1 MFEALSA
8 QNMGMPAIAIFATSG
23 SISLF
28 LVTSFLLFCCIPPFH
43 APARTLLQPLFIALV
58 ENGIPTC
65 RSAQQWQRP
74 WLTELLEFCSHSVSV
89 GFYGAFLPALIW
101 CGLPELGWHL
111 VVLMTLTL
119 YVGNAI
125 KDLIASPR
133 PLNIKY
139 GRQKIKALGSQG
151 TEHLLNAQEY
161 GFPSS
166 HTMNSLALNYYTV
179 HYLYEHNLLT
189 TQQAVFGYLAVAAW
203 VAWIALSRLYL
214 GLHTPVDI
222 LGGALAGLTTVTCF
236 TAIDPYLEEII
247 QKLTQIQMGIGVGL
261 VSLILLRLHPKPPRY
276 TPSFE
281 FSTSFMGVLFGGM
294 LGVNRMY
301 DDFYV
306 SPIVLKDVWGMVEG
320 GGWGWGGVHSYN
332 WWWWKKAGRRLAI
345 GFLLLIVCKEVS
357 RAVFN
362 ALLPIVYRGCPMA
375 IRKLWQP
382 PVGNLYKC
390 KTSPLLS
397 SSSTRRGGSHRGT
410 TTNVDRDTT
419 AADNEDLLFLEG
431 DESGKPWDVK
441 ITARF
446 FSYAA
451 IGLAAC
457 ELAPRV
463 FIAFNL

>member
-8 QNMGMPAIAIFATSG
+8 QNVGMPAIAILATSG

-28 LVTSFLLFCCIPPFH
+28 LVTAFLLFCCTPPFH
-43 APARTLLQPLFIALV
+43 APARNLLQPLFVALV

-74 WLTELLEFCSHSVSV
+74 WLTKLLEFCSHSVSV
-89 GFYGAFLPALIW
+89 GFYGSFLPALIW

-166 HTMNSLALNYYTV
+166 HTMNSLALNYYAV

-222 LGGALAGLTTVTCF
+222 LGGALGGLTTVTFF
-236 TAIDPYLEEII
+236 TAIDPYLEGMM
-247 QKLTQIQMGIGVGL
+247 QSLTQAQVGVGVGL

-281 FSTSFMGVLFGGM
+281 FSTFFMGVLFGGM

-301 DDFYV
+301 DEFYV
-306 SPIVLKDVWGMVEG
+306 SPIVLKDVWGVVEG
-320 GGWGWGGVHSYN
+320 GGWGGVDN
-332 WWWWKKAGRRLAI
+332 WRWKKAGMRLAI

-357 RAVFN
+357 KAVFN
-362 ALLPIVYRGCPMA
+362 VLLPILYGACP
-375 IRKLWQP
+375 ITVRKLWQP
-382 PVGNLYKC
+382 PVGNLYKG
-390 KTSPLLS
+390 KTPPSLS
-397 SSSTRRGGSHRGT
+397 SSSRRRSYRGI
-410 TTNVDRDTT
+410 TTNKGGDDN
-419 AADNEDLLFLEG
+419 ADNHIKEMPLLAC
-431 DESGKPWDVK
+431 DDSGKPWDVK
-441 ITARF
+441 VTAGF

-451 IGLAAC
+451 IGLAAF